1 MRNRNKEL
9 SFSELLIECMK
20 RGVEV
25 QYSDGKYKPQKVL
38 QNELIVALE
47 KEKALLDR
55 MKRFAERNS
64 KK

>member
-1 MRNRNKEL
+1 MRNRNNGL
-9 SFSELLIECMK
+9 SFAELLIECMK

-25 QYSDGKYKPQKVL
+25 QGPDGKYKPQPIL
-38 QNELIVALE
+38 QKELLAALK

-55 MKRFAERNS
+55 MKRFAERNA